1 MTELSIARRGGAMV
15 VTLDR
20 PPVNALSRAAL
31 AALGEAVEQAAT
43 AADVKVLH
51 IRSTGRSFCAGAD
64 LAEMREAFS
73 GPDKVDAQIAYVRG
87 LQQVFQR
94 IEDLPVVSI
103 AEIGGHALGGGFEL
117 ALACDLRIGAHD
129 IRLGLPEVNLG
140 LIPGAG
146 GTQRLTRLCGPALA
160 KRLILGAEVVDGA
173 TAAELGLLHWA
184 VPAAELPGQAQAVAD
199 RIAALP
205 RAALAGAKACIAAA
219 AGADGFEMEL
229 AETRRLM
236 GNAET
241 QGRVGEF
248 LARGR

>member
-1 MTELSIARRGGAMV
+1 MSDLNVERRDGVMV
-15 VTLDR
+15 ITLDR
-20 PPVNALSRAAL
+20 PPVNALSRAVL

-43 AADVKVLH
+43 AADVKVMH

-73 GPDKVDAQIAYVRG
+73 GPDKVDGQIAYVRG

-117 ALACDLRIGAHD
+117 ALACDFRIGAREV
-129 IRLGLPEVNLG
+129 RLGLPEVNLG

-146 GTQRLTRLCGPALA
+146 GTQRLTRLCGPVLA

-173 TAAELGLLHWA
+173 TAAVLGLLHWA
-184 VPAAELPGQAQAVAD
+184 VPAAELPAQAQALAD

-219 AGADGFEMEL
+219 VGADGFEMEL
-229 AETRRLM
+229 SVTRQLM
-236 GNAET
+236 GDSET
-241 QGRVGEF
+241 QGRVREF